1 MQDWFYDVRDRMF
14 NAMAS
19 WLMKHCRCATYT
31 FWVCCSRFS
40 NTEVRA
46 YADEWLKWRENNV

>member
-1 MQDWFYDVRDRMF
+1 MKEWFYDVRDRMF

-40 NTEVRA
+40 NAEVRA
-46 YADEWLKWRENNV
+46 YADEWLKWRS